1 MKIYLKTII
10 VFLLSLSFFS
20 GTFAQKYFSKTGK
33 ISFYSSTPIENIE
46 AESNSAATVFDVP
59 SGKIQWSVLIKS
71 FEFEKALMQEHFNEN
86 YMESSKF
93 PKAKFDGEIVNMDA
107 VALDK
112 EGSYETM
119 VKGTLE
125 IHGVSN
131 EIETPV
137 TFKVDRNGVNGQ
149 TVFKVLVADYGI
161 EIPAV
166 VRENIAKEIEITV
179 NADYELLD
187 RS

>member
-1 MKIYLKTII
+1 MKIFLKII
-10 VFLLSLSFFS
+10 MFFLLSLCFTS
-20 GTFAQKYFSKTGK
+20 GTFAQKFFSKTGK

-46 AESNSAATVFDVP
+46 AESNSASTVFDVP
-59 SGKIQWSVLIKS
+59 SAKIQWSVLIKS

-86 YMESSKF
+86 YMESSKY
-93 PKAKFDGEIVNMDA
+93 PKAKFDGQIVNMDEI
-107 VALDK
+107 ALDQ
-112 EGSYETM
+112 EGNYETI

-125 IHGVSN
+125 IHGVSK
-131 EIETPV
+131 EIEVPV
-137 TFKVDRNGVNGQ
+137 TFKVDRNGVKGQ
-149 TVFKVLVADYGI
+149 TVFKVLVAEYGI